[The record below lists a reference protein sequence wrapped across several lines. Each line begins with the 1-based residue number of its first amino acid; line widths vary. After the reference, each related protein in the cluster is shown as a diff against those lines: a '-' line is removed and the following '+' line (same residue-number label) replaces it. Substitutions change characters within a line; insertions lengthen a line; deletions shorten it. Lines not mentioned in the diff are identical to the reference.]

1 MKKFFSKVKTE
12 VTFKKAGEGHKLTE
26 DTRSKS
32 VQPRTPA
39 ERAHPSQGA
48 QQAGA
53 AALARLE
60 QKDQGKT
67 KRTSSAVKAAARAE
81 AAEREARS
89 NANSAYATGTRTQSE
104 PEVQDCAPVVLSV
117 SGVRFICPLSGQS
130 VPKEGLDQHKR
141 ECIVTYLID
150 SPVKMS
156 ATMIQSLNKG
166 RDKVQVCVDTLRK
179 YLENILAN
187 PTEEKFRKIRL
198 SNKAFQD
205 RVATMEGH
213 EEFLQAAGFSL
224 KELPHQ
230 DTVEPFWV
238 LSEDKCEDLD
248 SLKTSVDIITTTEPL
263 KFKVDRMM
271 QVLQPTDRVAEFRLP
286 DAFYNLTTEEI
297 KREQQDRTDA
307 VQKSFQLR
315 TKAMREREEQ
325 QNLRRYN
332 FTLIRVRFP
341 DNVLLQGVFRAQEKL
356 SALVQFVRDALVSD
370 WLPFVLSSA
379 TGQRLEEEEVSFAEL
394 GLVPAA
400 VVNFTWDPSIMADI
414 AAQQGAASNNQYLK
428 PELL

>member
-1 MKKFFSKVKTE
+1 MKKFFNKVKTDM
-12 VTFKKAGEGHKLTE
+12 TFKKAGEGHKLTE
-26 DTRSKS
+26 DTRSKAVPS
-32 VQPRTPA
+32 RSPA

-60 QKDQGKT
+60 QKDQSKN
-67 KRTSSAVKAAARAE
+67 KRTSSAIKAAARAE

-89 NANSAYATGTRTQSE
+89 NAVSAHATPAE
-104 PEVQDCAPVVLSV
+104 PKVHECAPVLSV
-117 SGVRFICPLSGQS
+117 SGVRFLCPLCEQS
-130 VPKEGLDQHKR
+130 VPKDGLDPHKR
-141 ECIVTYLID
+141 ECIMTSLID
-150 SPVKMS
+150 SPVNMS
-156 ATMIQSLNKG
+156 VTMIQSLNKN

-187 PTEEKFRKIRL
+187 PQEKKFCKIRL
-198 SNKAFQD
+198 TNKAFQD

-238 LSEDKCEDLD
+238 LVEDKCDDLD
-248 SLKTSVDIITTTEPL
+248 TLKSYVEVLTTTQPL

-271 QVLQPTDRVAEFRLP
+271 QVLQPTDHVADFHLP
-286 DAFYNLTTEEI
+286 DAFYNLTTDEI
-297 KREQQDRTDA
+297 KREQQERTDA

-315 TKAMREREEQ
+315 TKAMRERDEQ

-341 DNVLLQGVFRAQEKL
+341 DNLLLQGVFRAQERL
-356 SALVQFVRDALVSD
+356 STLVQFVRDALVSD

-414 AAQQGAASNNQYLK
+414 AAQQGAATNNQYLK
-428 PELL
+428 PELLL

>member
-1 MKKFFSKVKTE
+1 MKKFFNKVKTE

-26 DTRSKS
+26 DTRTQA
-32 VQPRTPA
+32 VQPRAPV

-60 QKDQGKT
+60 QKDQSKN
-67 KRTSSAVKAAARAE
+67 KRTSSAIRAVARAE
-81 AAEREARS
+81 AAEREREARS
-89 NANSAYATGTRTQSE
+89 NANTHNAPAE
-104 PEVQDCAPVVLSV
+104 PEVRDCAPVVLSV
-117 SGVRFICPLSGQS
+117 SGVRFICPLTEQS
-130 VPKEGLDQHKR
+130 VPKERLDQHKR
-141 ECIVTYLID
+141 ECIMTSLID
-150 SPVKMS
+150 SPVIM
-156 ATMIQSLNKG
+156 AVTMIQSLNKG

-187 PTEEKFRKIRL
+187 PQEEKFRKIRL

-205 RVATMEGH
+205 RVASMEGH

-248 SLKTSVDIITTTEPL
+248 SIKASVEVLTTTEPL

-271 QVLQPTDRVAEFRLP
+271 QVLQPRDRVADFRLP
-286 DAFYNLTTEEI
+286 DAFYNLSADEI
-297 KREQQDRTDA
+297 KREQQERTDS

-341 DNVLLQGVFRAQEKL
+341 DNMLLQGVFRAQEKL

-414 AAQQGAASNNQYLK
+414 AAQQGAASKNQYLK
-428 PELL
+428 PELLL